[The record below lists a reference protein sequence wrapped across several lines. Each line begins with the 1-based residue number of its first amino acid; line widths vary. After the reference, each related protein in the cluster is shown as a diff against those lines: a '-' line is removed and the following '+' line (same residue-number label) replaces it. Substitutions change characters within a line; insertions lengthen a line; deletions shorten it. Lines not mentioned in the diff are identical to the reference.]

1 MGEYCPCLITF
12 CLVLISFTFNFHFV
26 PFDPQLG
33 YYRKSSLLQILKDT
47 SNRAAQAV
55 HDLTVEGGTLT
66 NFRYQA
72 RLGVGK
78 HTTQFTFLMLPFY
91 TDLKV
96 WFYFVSLLVG
106 LIFGQLF
113 LLIVYKCRIRFRKN
127 RGRVAIGASITL
139 SIVSAFVFSGGMYII
154 DYVWVRFVPSVSTY
168 PCYALLWF
176 LMLSFL
182 FAAMGLYVRHQSSL
196 CGILFWVVGTVSDIS
211 GCTILRS
218 EIFII

>member
-1 MGEYCPCLITF
+1 MQRDNPHRHIASFVAIRLGLRDA
-12 CLVLISFTFNFHFV
+12 LVDAAILYSVTYAIVAGFTWDDA
-26 PFDPQLG
+26 DPNSLLVIRGFSTMVGAFIMAVSGLKIPQWLG

-55 HDLTVEGGTLT
+55 HDLTVEGSSLT

-78 HTTQFTFLMLPFY
+78 HTTQFTFLLLPFY

-113 LLIVYKCRIRFRKN
+113 LLIVYKCRKRFGKN

-139 SIVSAFVFSGGMYII
+139 SIVSALVFSGGMYII
-154 DYVWVRFVPSVSTY
+154 DYVWVRFVPLVSTY
-168 PCYALLWF
+168 P
-176 LMLSFL
+176 
-182 FAAMGLYVRHQSSL
+182 
-196 CGILFWVVGTVSDIS
+196 
-211 GCTILRS
+211 
-218 EIFII
+218 

>member
-1 MGEYCPCLITF
+1 MGRETIASHLLSI
-12 CLVLISFTFNFHFV
+12 LISSHLY
-26 PFDPQLG
+26 PQLG

-154 DYVWVRFVPSVSTY
+154 DYVWVRFVPRVSTY
-168 PCYALLWF
+168 PRYALL
-176 LMLSFL
+176 LVSNALI
-182 FAAMGLYVRHQSSL
+182 SL
-196 CGILFWVVGTVSDIS
+196 CSNGT
-211 GCTILRS
+211 LRQTS
-218 EIFII
+218 ICSLWYPFLGGWHCV